1 MLIYLDANI
10 VQYCADEEDFIFGN
24 SERCKTA
31 DPNLRK
37 ELVALRR
44 LVELEQL
51 GDWHFVASPH
61 LMAELHAGKP
71 TRDQRKVYKVFQ
83 EAWNDSVY
91 SEDSPPTEEK
101 MRGIEQSLSMLKLKH
116 APDQRH
122 LAEAIA
128 LNASWF
134 LTNDKDV
141 VKKAKGGVGGSGGDS
156 SESPFGVSSRHLHRV
171 VPKVMT

>member
-10 VQYCADEEDFIFGN
+10 VQYCADEEDFIFGD
-24 SERCKTA
+24 SDMCRSA
-31 DPNLRK
+31 DRKFQK
-37 ELVALRR
+37 ELMALRR

-71 TRDQRKVYKVFQ
+71 RNHQRKVYKVLQ

-91 SEDSPPTEEK
+91 SEDSRPTDEK
-101 MRGIEQSLSMLKLKH
+101 IRGIEQSSSRLKLKH

-134 LTNDKDV
+134 LTNDKEV
-141 VKKAKGGVGGSGGDS
+141 VKKTKGGVQGIRVCHP
-156 SESPFGVSSRHLHRV
+156 SECLQDISTGLFL
-171 VPKVMT
+171 K

>member
-1 MLIYLDANI
+1 
-10 VQYCADEEDFIFGN
+10 
-24 SERCKTA
+24 
-31 DPNLRK
+31 
-37 ELVALRR
+37 
-44 LVELEQL
+44 
-51 GDWHFVASPH
+51 
-61 LMAELHAGKP
+61 MAELHAGKP
-71 TRDQRKVYKVFQ
+71 TRDQRKVYKVLQ

-91 SEDSPPTEEK
+91 SEDSRPTEEK

-141 VKKAKGGVGGSGGDS
+141 VKKGKGGVGGIRVSPP
-156 SESPFGVSSRHLHRV
+156 SECLRDISTGLFLR
-171 VPKVMT
+171 